1 LLRISTPHGFLLPGI
16 LLFFS
21 LVFLPLTTVQGTVE
35 TAVKVS
41 LSLVD
46 VKCSKCH
53 TLRRIFLMSKPENE
67 WPETI
72 QRMADKNPQWI
83 SAEEAKLI
91 EEEIINTRSDRA
103 KAITDE
109 RQDYDD
115 ARLLFIDRCSSCHSV
130 NRVLLKA
137 KTPAEWKET
146 VERMRS
152 EARDWISKEDGDR
165 IAALLAERAEI
176 LKEDKGGDIFVS
188 KCLVCHPGERIL
200 LETHDKTGWQAIVTK
215 MRAIARDNL
224 PMARFGNEEAKMIVD
239 LLVKTQG
246 PESRKKPGG

>member
-1 LLRISTPHGFLLPGI
+1 MLRISTPHGLLLPGI

-35 TAVKVS
+35 TATKV
-41 LSLVD
+41 SLVD

-53 TLRRIFLMSKPENE
+53 TLRRIFLMPRPEGE
-67 WPETI
+67 WHETI

-91 EEEIINTRSDRA
+91 EEEIINTRSDRV
-103 KAITDE
+103 KAITAE
-109 RQDYDD
+109 RQEYDN

-130 NRVLLKA
+130 NRVLLKS

-152 EARDWISKEDGDR
+152 EAGDWISKEDGDR
-165 IAALLAERAEI
+165 IAALLGERAEM

-188 KCLVCHPGERIL
+188 KCLICHPGERIL

-224 PMARFGNEEAKMIVD
+224 PMARFGNEEASMVVD

-246 PESRKKPGG
+246 PEEPKGPGG

>member
-1 LLRISTPHGFLLPGI
+1 MLRISTPDGFLLPGI

-35 TAVKVS
+35 TAAKV
-41 LSLVD
+41 SLVD

-53 TLRRIFLMSKPENE
+53 TLRRIFLMPKPENE
-67 WPETI
+67 WRETVH
-72 QRMADKNPQWI
+72 RMRDKNPQWI
-83 SAEEAKLI
+83 SAEEAGLI
-91 EEEIINTRSDRA
+91 EEEIINTRADRV
-103 KAITDE
+103 KAITAE

-137 KTPAEWKET
+137 KTAAEWKET
-146 VERMRS
+146 VERMRA
-152 EARDWISKEDGDR
+152 EAGDWISKEDGDR

-224 PMARFGNEEAKMIVD
+224 PMARFGNEEAGMVVD

-246 PESRKKPGG
+246 PK